1 MFEDINIYVYG
12 FLTSYVVVFSVF
24 SDLWSEVIVRFVD
37 IGEIVDHHFLFII
50 KITCLCLSDFFWLI
64 YIQKC
69 TNFPIFYWLK
79 KQEVPGKKHRA
90 DTSRICMHMQG
101 RI

>member
-37 IGEIVDHHFLFII
+37 IGEIVDHHYLNFVFII
-50 KITCLCLSDFFWLI
+50 RFVI
-64 YIQKC
+64 
-69 TNFPIFYWLK
+69 
-79 KQEVPGKKHRA
+79 
-90 DTSRICMHMQG
+90 
-101 RI
+101 